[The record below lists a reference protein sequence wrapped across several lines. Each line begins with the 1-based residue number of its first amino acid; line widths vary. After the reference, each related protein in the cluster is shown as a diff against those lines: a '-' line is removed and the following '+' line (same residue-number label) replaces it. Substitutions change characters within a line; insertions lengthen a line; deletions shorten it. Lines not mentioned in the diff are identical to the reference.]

1 MYKLP
6 ESSEKIDFISGLLIH
21 HSNIMKNKTSFLTLA
36 GIMLISTFISCS
48 KKDSNLPQPG
58 TDVYFPKVK
67 LIVAN
72 NCLACHSSSGTWAGR
87 PTKFDT
93 DSDISSLYSAIKRA
107 VADPASPT
115 NRRMPQGGSLSA
127 SDIDIIV
134 KWFNK
139 GGKVSD

>member
-1 MYKLP
+1 MITQP
-6 ESSEKIDFISGLLIH
+6 EGPDVHLLFYT
-21 HSNIMKNKTSFLTLA
+21 SQNLSIMKITASFLTLA
-36 GIMLISTFISCS
+36 VFILLFLISSCS
-48 KKDSNLPQPG
+48 KKDSNLTQPG
-58 TDVYFPKVK
+58 NDKYFPAVK
-67 LIVAN
+67 TIVAN
-72 NCLACHSSSGTWAGR
+72 NCLTCHSTSGTWAGR

-134 KWFNK
+134 NWFNK